1 MADKELVKTSID
13 GAVAELRFCRPEALN
28 ALDLPLARA
37 FAAAVADVTSRDEV
51 RAIVISAEGKGFIA
65 GGDVSEMAAD
75 PAQGHVIVDQLLE
88 VLNPAVL
95 ALRTCDAPV
104 IVAARGVAAGAGL
117 SLLSGADLCVL
128 DETAKLVMAYD
139 KVAGVPDCGGSWFLT
154 QKIGRQRM
162 MQMML
167 LGEALSAAEAQE
179 IGLVTEICPADEVET
194 RARSLAHRVASG
206 PTKSF
211 GHFKRLVDQASEA
224 GLAAQLEAE
233 RKAFVA
239 AAHTEDFQLAVSAFA
254 NRTKPSFNGT

>member
-1 MADKELVKTSID
+1 MTDRELVKTSID

-28 ALDLPLARA
+28 ALDLSLARA
-37 FAAAVADVTSRDEV
+37 FASEVADVTSLDKV

-65 GGDVSEMAAD
+65 GGDVSEMADD
-75 PAQGHVIVDQLLE
+75 PEQGHVLVDQLLE

-95 ALRTCDAPV
+95 ALRNCDAPIV
-104 IVAARGVAAGAGL
+104 VAARGVAAGAGL
-117 SLLSGADLCVL
+117 SLLAGADLCVL

-154 QKIGRQRM
+154 QRIGRQRM

-167 LGEALSAAEAQE
+167 LGDALSAVEALK
-179 IGLVTEICPADEVET
+179 IGLVTEICPADEVEP
-194 RARSLAHRVASG
+194 RARALAHRIAVG

-211 GHFKRLVDQASEA
+211 GHFKRLVDRASGA

-233 RKAFVA
+233 REAFVA
-239 AAHTEDFQLAVSAFA
+239 AAHTEDFQQAVVAFA
-254 NRTKPSFNGT
+254 SRTKPSFDGR